1 MKTTCK
7 ECGYPLSGTEKV
19 CPECGCPVECGSTTQ
34 NENIVLDDYDY
45 SQFYECSWLLR
56 AWHFSHNKDS
66 EKENFDQL
74 NDFFLLGAIAFRII
88 LQALLA
94 YIIITIANWILNF
107 ILIES
112 GVTQLMFTIAN
123 FLIGI
128 GTVIAVIYYGAKGLA
143 KYWVPFLRTSRR
155 MHKRY
160 WIMMHKS
167 VKNNTV
173 DNI

>member
-19 CPECGCPVECGSTTQ
+19 CPECGCPIQCGSPIQ
-34 NENIVLDDYDY
+34 NENIILDDYDY
-45 SQFYECSWLLR
+45 SQFYNCNWLLR
-56 AWHFSHNKDS
+56 PWHFSHNKDS

-88 LQALLA
+88 LRALLA
-94 YIIITIANWILNF
+94 YIIITIANWILNL
-107 ILIES
+107 ILVEADAPNL
-112 GVTQLMFTIAN
+112 V
-123 FLIGI
+123 FLITNLIVGI
-128 GTVIAVIYYGAKGLA
+128 GTIVAVIYYAFKGLA

-160 WIMMHKS
+160 WISMAQAVKS
-167 VKNNTV
+167 KTLDV
-173 DNI
+173 